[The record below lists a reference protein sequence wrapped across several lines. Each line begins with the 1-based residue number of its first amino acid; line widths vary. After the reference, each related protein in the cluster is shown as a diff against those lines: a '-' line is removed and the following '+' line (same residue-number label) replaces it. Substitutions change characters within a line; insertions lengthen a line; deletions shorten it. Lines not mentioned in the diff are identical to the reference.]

1 MASLEIRELPDPQQR
16 RQEVLL
22 RIAQRWQQ
30 RPALQW
36 PIRYCPE
43 SMGSGGCLFLSAGDV
58 QASQLQPA
66 SG

>member
-36 PIRYCPE
+36 RESPE
-43 SMGSGGCLFLSAGDV
+43 SLIRSDRERCA
-58 QASQLQPA
+58 
-66 SG
+66 